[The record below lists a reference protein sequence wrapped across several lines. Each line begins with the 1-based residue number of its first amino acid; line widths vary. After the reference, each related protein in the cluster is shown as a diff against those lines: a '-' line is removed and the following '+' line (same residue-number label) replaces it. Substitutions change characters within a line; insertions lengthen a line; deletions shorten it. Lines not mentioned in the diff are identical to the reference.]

1 MCMPV
6 ALYLR
11 VSTEEQRE
19 RQSIATQRE
28 FAERYCALHQLAVS
42 AVYAD
47 DGISGTLPLSSR
59 PAGARIMPDARLH
72 RFDQLLVYRLD
83 RLGRETR
90 LTLEAVAE
98 LEQCGVRVSSLTEE
112 FDTATASGR
121 LMLTLLSGF
130 AAHEREVIR
139 ERSMAG
145 SQRVAES
152 GGWLGGVCPSVIA
165 RRAASD
171 SPTGVSE
178 EPMAPWA
185 CPQPKSSAGS
195 TAWRPSS
202 SNPAGASPI
211 T

>member
-28 FAERYCALHQLAVS
+28 FAERYCALHQLHLGAVF
-42 AVYAD
+42 AD
-47 DGISGTLPLSSR
+47 DGVSGTVPLHLR
-59 PAGARIMPDARLH
+59 PAGARILPDARLH

-83 RLGRETR
+83 RLGRDTR
-90 LTLEAVAE
+90 LTLQAVAE
-98 LEQCGVRVSSLTEE
+98 LEQCGVRVKSLTED

-139 ERSMAG
+139 ERSLAG
-145 SQRVAES
+145 SQRVA
-152 GGWLGGVCPSVIA
+152 
-165 RRAASD
+165 
-171 SPTGVSE
+171 
-178 EPMAPWA
+178 
-185 CPQPKSSAGS
+185 QGS
-195 TAWRPSS
+195 
-202 SNPAGASPI
+202 
-211 T
+211 